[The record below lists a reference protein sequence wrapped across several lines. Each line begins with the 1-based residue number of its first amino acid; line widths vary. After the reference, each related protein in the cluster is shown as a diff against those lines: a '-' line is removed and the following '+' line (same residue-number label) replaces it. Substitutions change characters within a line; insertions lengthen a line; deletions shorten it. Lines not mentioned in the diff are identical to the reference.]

1 MNRRRVSREPKGDEE
16 YEESSVLFVDLQQRG
31 GKCAEGKNEKIVQK
45 KSQDQKKGAPSA
57 LLLNTTFE
65 HLFLAAFCGYM
76 MVPLETT
83 LHYLHKLLLNNYKR
97 TNILLSLAHTNE
109 RTNARTT
116 SSTCD
121 IFFALPIHAGFFAEQ
136 AIVVQNFIHQR
147 TRGRD

>member
-16 YEESSVLFVDLQQRG
+16 YEESSVLFVDLQQRVENVQR
-31 GKCAEGKNEKIVQK
+31 KEKMKIVQN
-45 KSQDQKKGAPSA
+45 QKKGAPSA

-97 TNILLSLAHTNE
+97 TDILLLLAHTNE

>member
-65 HLFLAAFCGYM
+65 HLFLAAFCRYM

-97 TNILLSLAHTNE
+97 TNILLLLAHTNE

-121 IFFALPIHAGFFAEQ
+121 IFFSSYPSMP
-136 AIVVQNFIHQR
+136 VSSQNKQ
-147 TRGRD
+147 

>member
-1 MNRRRVSREPKGDEE
+1 MTRSTRSRRFWVGSAAAQVEN
-16 YEESSVLFVDLQQRG
+16 VQR
-31 GKCAEGKNEKIVQK
+31 KEKMKIVQN
-45 KSQDQKKGAPSA
+45 QKKGAPSA

-97 TNILLSLAHTNE
+97 TNILLLLAHTNE

>member
-1 MNRRRVSREPKGDEE
+1 MTRSTRSRRFCLWICSSAGENVQREKM
-16 YEESSVLFVDLQQRG
+16 
-31 GKCAEGKNEKIVQK
+31 K
-45 KSQDQKKGAPSA
+45 KSSKKNRKTNKKGAPSA

-65 HLFLAAFCGYM
+65 YLFLAAFCGYM

-97 TNILLSLAHTNE
+97 TNILLLLAHTNE

-121 IFFALPIHAGFFAEQ
+121 IFFRVTHPCRFLR
-136 AIVVQNFIHQR
+136 R
-147 TRGRD
+147 TSNSCSKLYTSTNQG

>member
-1 MNRRRVSREPKGDEE
+1 MQTAEE
-16 YEESSVLFVDLQQRG
+16 
-31 GKCAEGKNEKIVQK
+31 KNEKIVQK

-97 TNILLSLAHTNE
+97 TNILLLLAHTNE

-121 IFFALPIHAGFFAEQ
+121 HNIFYVRYFFR
-136 AIVVQNFIHQR
+136 VTHPCRFLRR
-147 TRGRD
+147 TSNSCSKLYTSTNQG

>member
-1 MNRRRVSREPKGDEE
+1 M
-16 YEESSVLFVDLQQRG
+16 
-31 GKCAEGKNEKIVQK
+31 K
-45 KSQDQKKGAPSA
+45 KSSKKNRKTNKKGAPSA

-97 TNILLSLAHTNE
+97 TNILLLLAHTNE

-121 IFFALPIHAGFFAEQ
+121 FFSRYPSMP
-136 AIVVQNFIHQR
+136 VSSQNKQ
-147 TRGRD
+147 

>member
-16 YEESSVLFVDLQQRG
+16 YEESSVLSDLQQRVENVQR
-31 GKCAEGKNEKIVQK
+31 KEKMKIVQN
-45 KSQDQKKGAPSA
+45 QKKGAPSA

-97 TNILLSLAHTNE
+97 TNILLLLAHTNE

>member
-16 YEESSVLFVDLQQRG
+16 YEESSVLFVDLQQRV
-31 GKCAEGKNEKIVQK
+31 ENVQRENEKIVQK

-57 LLLNTTFE
+57 LLLILLLSTS
-65 HLFLAAFCGYM
+65 FCGYM

-97 TNILLSLAHTNE
+97 TNILLLLAHTNE

-116 SSTCD
+116 SSNVRY
-121 IFFALPIHAGFFAEQ
+121 FFRVTHPCRFLR
-136 AIVVQNFIHQR
+136 R
-147 TRGRD
+147 TSNSCSKLYTSTNQG

>member
-16 YEESSVLFVDLQQRG
+16 YEESSVLGRICSSAW
-31 GKCAEGKNEKIVQK
+31 KMCREKKKMKIVQN
-45 KSQDQKKGAPSA
+45 QKKGAPSA

-97 TNILLSLAHTNE
+97 TNILLLLAHTNK

>member
-1 MNRRRVSREPKGDEE
+1 MTRSTSSRRFCRICSSAWKMSRG
-16 YEESSVLFVDLQQRG
+16 R
-31 GKCAEGKNEKIVQK
+31 KNENRP
-45 KSQDQKKGAPSA
+45 KSQDQKKGAPYA

-97 TNILLSLAHTNE
+97 TNILLLLAHTNE

-121 IFFALPIHAGFFAEQ
+121 FFFALPIHAGFFAEQ

>member
-1 MNRRRVSREPKGDEE
+1 MNSRRVSREPKGDEE
-16 YEESSVLFVDLQQRG
+16 YEESSVLGRICSSAWKMCRG
-31 GKCAEGKNEKIVQK
+31 KKWKSSKKNRNTN
-45 KSQDQKKGAPSA
+45 KKGAPSA

-97 TNILLSLAHTNE
+97 TNILLLLAHTNE

>member
-16 YEESSVLFVDLQQRG
+16 YEESRGVVGFGSDLQQRVENVQR
-31 GKCAEGKNEKIVQK
+31 KEKMKIVQN
-45 KSQDQKKGAPSA
+45 QKKGAPSA

-97 TNILLSLAHTNE
+97 TNILLLLAHTNE

>member
-97 TNILLSLAHTNE
+97 TNILLLLAHTNE

-121 IFFALPIHAGFFAEQ
+121 IFFRVTHPCRFLR
-136 AIVVQNFIHQR
+136 R
-147 TRGRD
+147 TSNSCSKLYTSTNQG

>member
-1 MNRRRVSREPKGDEE
+1 MTRSTRSRRFWVGSAAAR
-16 YEESSVLFVDLQQRG
+16 

-76 MVPLETT
+76 MVPFETT

-97 TNILLSLAHTNE
+97 TNILLLLAHTNE

>member
-16 YEESSVLFVDLQQRG
+16 YEESSVLFVDLQQRVENVQR
-31 GKCAEGKNEKIVQK
+31 KEKMKIVQN
-45 KSQDQKKGAPSA
+45 QKKGAPSA

-97 TNILLSLAHTNE
+97 TNILLLLAHTNE